1 MHDLRPDIPVVLSNI
16 IDKLLS
22 KNPSDRYLTASG
34 LVHDLQLC
42 QLRLLDGRG
51 QQEVSSSSDLL
62 PEFLL
67 GTMDRFSSFIFPS
80 TVYGRQKE
88 LDAIRSVLQ
97 RVSTTQLQQYQPRLT
112 TAAHSTG
119 SFSSTTDT
127 TPALV
132 PMSSSFGQQTQVFDQ
147 VSEAGSSSHASNAG
161 SLSNDALP
169 ALLEESRTASS
180 SRSFRTGSFASST
193 GNPTRGFTR
202 KSGRERGAATRTVVV
217 SGSTG
222 MGKSAL
228 VGECQSDFRK
238 AGWFGSARFEGEFPP
253 FLAPCISPVLETDLC
268 SILHGL
274 AAPSAPYS
282 TILQALSSIFRQLL
296 DSRAELNQFWQASRD
311 RLGPCMHNVQL
322 LHSAIPEL
330 KEISELFGYRSCTT
344 EVEVL
349 QTDQARARFLALVLD
364 VITVLT
370 QLKSTSSHRFS
381 SPHHVYG

>member
-1 MHDLRPDIPVVLSNI
+1 MRGPIFTRWGRRCLLFLLGRSHLVRPTSLQGFLLQSLTSPHYLFSGFSNEILQAIVSRRPRLVHDIRPDIPVVLSNI

-88 LDAIRSVLQ
+88 LDAVRLVLQ

-119 SFSSTTDT
+119 SYSSTTDT
-127 TPALV
+127 TPAVV

-147 VSEAGSSSHASNAG
+147 VSEAGSSSHPSNAG
-161 SLSNDALP
+161 SFSNDALP
-169 ALLEESRTASS
+169 ALLEESKTASS
-180 SRSFRTGSFASST
+180 SRSFRTASFASST

-202 KSGRERGAATRTVVV
+202 KGGRERGAATRTVIV

-228 VGECQSDFRK
+228 VAECQSDFRK
-238 AGWFGSARFEGEFPP
+238 AGWFGSARFEGESPLHD
-253 FLAPCISPVLETDLC
+253 LAL
-268 SILHGL
+268 
-274 AAPSAPYS
+274 
-282 TILQALSSIFRQLL
+282 
-296 DSRAELNQFWQASRD
+296 
-311 RLGPCMHNVQL
+311 
-322 LHSAIPEL
+322 
-330 KEISELFGYRSCTT
+330 
-344 EVEVL
+344 
-349 QTDQARARFLALVLD
+349 ARFRLKTDASSNPFVL
-364 VITVLT
+364 
-370 QLKSTSSHRFS
+370 
-381 SPHHVYG
+381 